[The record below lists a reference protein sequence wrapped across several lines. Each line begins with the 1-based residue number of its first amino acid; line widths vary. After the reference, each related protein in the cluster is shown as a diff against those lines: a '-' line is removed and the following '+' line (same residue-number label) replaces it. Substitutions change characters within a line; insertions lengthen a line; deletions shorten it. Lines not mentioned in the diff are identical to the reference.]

1 MKNKKH
7 YLKRILLPL
16 SLSSAITPMFLIGLS
31 AKFNDS
37 PTLPSETHLTPKD
50 KANKTYDWEKQYTD
64 LANWENKVELNAELK
79 EQINK
84 FYTSK
89 LYNDLYKPVLHS
101 DFDVFIE
108 TDYKDIIDHI
118 ITKHKQLLGDK
129 NLIFYESFDKW
140 KERTN
145 TIGYI
150 QLKSNIIKTLEAI
163 VLAKYTTTKPTTE
176 ATYDLDDY
184 LNNTNYTTML
194 NNFKTFYSQE
204 KEFIKEYYTTFLEY
218 YANIVDGSNR
228 KGFYSHIDTLINFNN
243 PAVLWE
249 TDDINNQI
257 TKTKEILEK
266 QQEEFKKLNAEYK
279 TKVETIDKQNWV
291 REQLVRYSPD
301 LSNFYI
307 SHTGDLKIYNKKDD
321 AIFKPYSKNA
331 QNPLQIGLGDI
342 NVSYNYSSNND
353 YSHTMTN
360 QFIDYL
366 EKIINNVSL
375 NLNNAY
381 TWDVKNNI
389 MDVLILNRYIK
400 LPNLIHNNQK
410 LNSYVDNVINS
421 IQIANGFVELFTR
434 NNSNFLYLYNNSTNN
449 PTIPKNQDLEGVIDY
464 IDNLKTF
471 LNQVGME
478 ALDNINGLNNNSWF
492 RNTLQGDANFYYI
505 YGSVFNKNKS
515 STTSPD
521 RYETYEY
528 QTDPSK
534 KDFYSSVVDWYKEIN
549 TYYKEHFLDTNTASV
564 DNFKKY
570 LKLLDVINYIANNST
585 YISSPISGVSSLSI
599 KSADNLYFY
608 KIHLDS
614 LKEILNTNGGYE
626 KYYSDERIDIEEQT
640 ILLSDY
646 LSNKKTISLDIFNK
660 GIYYGYTNTNT
671 NTRTYDWPT
680 EYPNHSKFSSIS
692 YQGGLFDTQV
702 LSKYNGFISKGEF
715 DKLEETEK
723 EKYKTNTLAKD
734 EMYWWV
740 LEKVWDNIKDFI
752 QNTKTVEQY
761 NIKSKWY
768 ESVDKLY
775 SDKESSKKWVEFI
788 LSLRNEFVYEN
799 LTDELNRQ
807 LFSTSM
813 YQELKKVKILPND
826 INISQYYDR
835 LIETKNNLNLEYQN
849 LNNNVPK
856 LIKALELAQTVKDSD
871 KYANADTQKQQI
883 FDLFFNAYK
892 SQITGGKLSANIT
905 NSQLL
910 QELDTIDFI
919 IKMLG
924 AESTIETTSN
934 IQLDDLRNALTS
946 LTDSLKTKIENEI
959 TIPETD
965 ENWNYDDLK
974 TKKDIL
980 MSDLTSIKE
989 SVQNDDY
996 SNLIAKITLLNT
1008 KTNELKDLQDTLV
1021 IENTAKDLVVSAA
1034 NEELKGALKTANANH
1049 KHNLD
1054 LINIYISE
1062 LTKERTVEETPKADA
1077 STNTEETENVERL
1090 KETLKQHTDIIKK
1103 LIDDKINTLSQKHSQ
1118 IVAHIQTLKDSGVNV
1133 DDLEHLVNIVNGDFE
1148 TIKFDREITFDDNNN
1163 ISKDNLDLTN
1173 GYINTTDNNLAIL
1186 NDNVS
1191 VLMEALETFKTNPLI
1206 LQEFNKELNASNEE
1220 LFNKKYQK
1228 VLIKVLGKV
1237 NTENVEETPN
1247 GNENTEELETL
1258 KQNHKELLNR
1268 LFTDK
1273 FNDLVQKHLW
1283 IKQTIDLLRENN
1295 VNVDDLIAVANQ
1307 AGTNL
1312 EEIKQSTFN
1321 DDETLKDDVD
1331 LITINNK
1338 VILLDDKLQPLTAIT
1353 LTLKETLDKFKES
1366 NLTLQEFNKELLNS
1380 NTPLPLFDK
1389 KYQKALIKALSKEL
1403 KTNNVDVNVKEP
1415 KVNKNNTVL
1424 VLIFISLLCVLI
1436 GSTTLLTISSYKKL

>member
-813 YQELKKVKILPND
+813 YQELKKVKILETD

-835 LIETKNNLNLEYQN
+835 LMETKNNLNLEYQN

-856 LIKALELAQTVKDSD
+856 LIKALELAQSVAGSD
-871 KYANADTQKQQI
+871 KYTQADTNKQQM
-883 FDLFFNAYK
+883 FDLFFNTYK
-892 SQITGGKLSANIT
+892 TQITDNKLSANIT

-989 SVQNDDY
+989 SVQSDDY
-996 SNLIAKITLLNT
+996 SGLIAKINLLNT
-1008 KTNELKDLQDTLV
+1008 KTNELKDLENTLV
-1021 IENTAKDLVVSAA
+1021 IENTAKDLVIATT
-1034 NEELKGALKTANANH
+1034 NDELKQTLKTANDNH

-1062 LTKERTVEETPKADA
+1062 LSKEVVDNSEELNEKSEKIQELEAKLQQHKDILNSLLNDKYNHLKQTHLWLKEQIQTLKDVNVVVDDLERFANE
-1077 STNTEETENVERL
+1077 TNSSLENI
-1090 KETLKQHTDIIKK
+1090 KTIMFNDDETLKDDLDVINVNNLMNLLESNLTPTNALVDLLMEVLEEFEPNDLTIQEFNKELNNSNEKLLNKKYQKALIKTLTKK
-1103 LIDDKINTLSQKHSQ
+1103 LNTENEDTITREEHKNTLNRLFDDIFDDRLTIFKQKHSQ
-1118 IVAHIQTLKDSGVNV
+1118 LVGYIQTLKDSGVNV
-1133 DDLEHLVNIVNGDFE
+1133 DDL
-1148 TIKFDREITFDDNNN
+1148 
-1163 ISKDNLDLTN
+1163 
-1173 GYINTTDNNLAIL
+1173 
-1186 NDNVS
+1186 
-1191 VLMEALETFKTNPLI
+1191 
-1206 LQEFNKELNASNEE
+1206 
-1220 LFNKKYQK
+1220 
-1228 VLIKVLGKV
+1228 
-1237 NTENVEETPN
+1237 
-1247 GNENTEELETL
+1247 
-1258 KQNHKELLNR
+1258 
-1268 LFTDK
+1268 
-1273 FNDLVQKHLW
+1273 
-1283 IKQTIDLLRENN
+1283 
-1295 VNVDDLIAVANQ
+1295 IAVANQ
-1307 AGTNL
+1307 INTKL
-1312 EEIKQSTFN
+1312 EEIKTNTFN
-1321 DDETLKDDVD
+1321 EDETLKDDID
-1331 LITINNK
+1331 LTAINNK
-1338 VILLDDKLQPLTAIT
+1338 LIELDDKLQPLTAIT

-1403 KTNNVDVNVKEP
+1403 KTNNVDVNVQKP